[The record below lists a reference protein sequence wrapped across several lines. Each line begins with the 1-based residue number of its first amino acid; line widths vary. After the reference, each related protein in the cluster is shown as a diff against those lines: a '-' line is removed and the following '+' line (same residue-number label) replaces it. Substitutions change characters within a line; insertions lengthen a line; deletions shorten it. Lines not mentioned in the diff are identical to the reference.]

1 MAVTTKDKVFNALQ
15 LNLKEKL
22 KIVLVSRRELDLKE
36 NNRRW

>member
-36 NNRRW
+36 NNRR

>member
-22 KIVLVSRRELDLKE
+22 KIVLVSRRELYLKE
-36 NNRRW
+36 NNRR

>member
-1 MAVTTKDKVFNALQ
+1 MAVTTKDKVFNSLQ

-36 NNRRW
+36 NNRR